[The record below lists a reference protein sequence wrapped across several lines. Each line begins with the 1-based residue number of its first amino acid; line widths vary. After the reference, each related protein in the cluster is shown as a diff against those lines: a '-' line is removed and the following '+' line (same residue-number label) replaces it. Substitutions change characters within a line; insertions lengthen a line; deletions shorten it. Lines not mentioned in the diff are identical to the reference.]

1 MKKEQKHLDTL
12 QDIKQIMDRSSRFI
26 SLSGLS
32 GIAAGLCALGA
43 VSYVWPLW
51 NTSLGSSIEESNPVL
66 LILDSQQKARL
77 LVTGITCFISSF
89 IFAVIFTW
97 FRTKKTYAS
106 LWNSTVRRLVINTSI
121 PFIAGAILVV
131 YLLNWNLTGLIA
143 PISLIFY
150 GLALLNGSKY
160 TVSEIR
166 WLGISELLLGLLT
179 LQFLQYGIIAWG
191 IGFGLLHIIYG
202 ALMWWKYERA

>member
-1 MKKEQKHLDTL
+1 M
-12 QDIKQIMDRSSRFI
+12 
-26 SLSGLS
+26 
-32 GIAAGLCALGA
+32 
-43 VSYVWPLW
+43 
-51 NTSLGSSIEESNPVL
+51 GSSIETSNPVL
-66 LILDSQQKARL
+66 LILNSEQKSRL
-77 LVTGITCFISSF
+77 LLTGITCFISSF
-89 IFAVIFTW
+89 IFAIVFTW

-106 LWNSTVRRLVINTSI
+106 LWNSTVRRLVIHTAI
-121 PFIAGAILVV
+121 PFIAGAVLVV
-131 YLLNWNLTGLIA
+131 CLMNWNLTGLIA
-143 PISLIFY
+143 PACLIFY
-150 GLALLNGSKY
+150 GLALLSGSKY

>member
-1 MKKEQKHLDTL
+1 MKEEQKHLDTL

-43 VSYVWPLW
+43 VSYVWPIW
-51 NTSLGSSIEESNPVL
+51 NISLGHSIETSNPVL
-66 LILDSQQKARL
+66 LILDGEQKERL
-77 LVTGITCFISSF
+77 LLTGITCFISSF
-89 IFAVIFTW
+89 IFAIIFTW

-106 LWNSTVRRLVINTSI
+106 IWNGTVRRLVINTSI
-121 PFIAGAILVV
+121 PFFAGAVLVG
-131 YLLNWNLTGLIA
+131 YLLKWNLTGLIA
-143 PISLIFY
+143 PTCLIFY

-160 TVSEIR
+160 TISEIR
-166 WLGISELLLGLLT
+166 WLGISELLLGLVT
-179 LQFLQYGIIAWG
+179 LQFLHYGIFAWA